1 MQIILKEIENN
12 ENFLFTRI
20 DYKKNRPQ
28 LEIKIDND
36 KASDLE
42 ISNYEIGRTLEILLA
57 GRKINTFIEEGEEYY
72 VILQAKKENRE
83 NIKDLG
89 SFEVKSENGN
99 FIRLENILDFKEV
112 TEAKE
117 LNRYNKLR
125 SITLSAGLQKGYSL
139 GEAIKYLENVS
150 ENKLKGNFIINY
162 KGQSKEYKK
171 NLQTNFIFFL
181 LFLFYLFT
189 LFYVPNLKVLDIH

>member
-1 MQIILKEIENN
+1 M
-12 ENFLFTRI
+12 
-20 DYKKNRPQ
+20 
-28 LEIKIDND
+28 
-36 KASDLE
+36 
-42 ISNYEIGRTLEILLA
+42 EILLA
-57 GRKINTFIEEGEEYY
+57 GRKINTFIEDGEEYY

-117 LNRYNKLR
+117 LNSGYNKLR

-171 NLQTNFIFFL
+171 IFEPILFSFIVSL
-181 LFLFYLFT
+181 LFVYLVLCAQFESFRYPLIIILTVPMT
-189 LFYVPNLKVLDIH
+189 LISPFLMALYYFQNTLNI